1 MFSVLVASAVNCG
14 FEPRSGQSKDYKI
27 GICCLFANHAAFR
40 SYSKEWF
47 AQNQDNVSEWS
58 DMSGGGLLFQSA
70 SSKNPTKHVWCSKKN
85 TSSH

>member
-1 MFSVLVASAVNCG
+1 MEFVSDFSLTLTQQFFS
-14 FEPRSGQSKDYKI
+14 YI
-27 GICCLFANHAAFR
+27 R
-40 SYSKEWF
+40 SYNKEWF